1 MNWLESH
8 EFVAQ
13 ADPEIWQAITLEVGR
28 QRDHIELIASENFV
42 SRAVLAAMGSPLTNK
57 YAEGYPGKRYY
68 GGREYVDMVEQ
79 IAIDRAKKLFGA
91 EPFHFSLL
99 GESGLALSLTCGVLL
114 WPLEFVMTD
123 IINEYYGTR
132 GVKFLSYLTIGLISY
147 AFLIFNGAIALSPS
161 EYFSIGNGIDKPDA
175 AFRGIFGQGMWI
187 IIGSMVAFLVGQVLD
202 VLVFHRIKKVTGEKS
217 IRLRATGST
226 LVSQLVDSF
235 VVLFIAFYIGKR
247 IQTGQG
253 DPWSLHQVLVTGT
266 GNYIYKF
273 VVAILL
279 TPVIYGVHAWIEKYL
294 GHGLAAEMKNAAMKS
309 EG

>member
-1 MNWLESH
+1 MIH
-8 EFVAQ
+8 T
-13 ADPEIWQAITLEVGR
+13 II
-28 QRDHIELIASENFV
+28 RDKPTRLFIILAGIFIANALIAEIIGVKIFSLEQTIG
-42 SRAVLAAMGSPLTNK
+42 LAPLNI
-57 YAEGYPGKRYY
+57 R
-68 GGREYVDMVEQ
+68 
-79 IAIDRAKKLFGA
+79 LFGND
-91 EPFHFSLL
+91 
-99 GESGLALSLTCGVLL
+99 LSVNLTAGVLL
-114 WPLEFVMTD
+114 WPVVFIMTD

-147 AFLIFNGAIALSPS
+147 AFLIFTGAIHLSPS
-161 EYFSIGNGIDKPDA
+161 EYFSIGNEIDKPDN

-202 VLVFHRIKKVTGEKS
+202 VLIFHRIKKMTGEKN
-217 IRLRATGST
+217 IWLRATGST

-253 DPWSLHQVLVTGT
+253 DAWSLHQVLVTGT

-273 VVAILL
+273 AVAILL

-294 GHGLAAEMKNAAMKS
+294 GKNLAADMKQAAMGA
-309 EG
+309 E